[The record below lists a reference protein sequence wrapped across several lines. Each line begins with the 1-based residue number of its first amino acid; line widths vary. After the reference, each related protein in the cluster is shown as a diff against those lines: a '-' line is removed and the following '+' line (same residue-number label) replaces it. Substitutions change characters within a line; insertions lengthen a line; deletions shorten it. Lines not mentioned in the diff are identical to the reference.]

1 MDKNYRFIVDFLK
14 AYGGKVHQKG
24 EDSSFA
30 KVAYESVKIL
40 AKSIESQ
47 LSGFDNV
54 NYTSWQN
61 SGHIATYFWLEFRRP
76 KHKAEPFS
84 IAITFFKDSIKVY
97 LEVNDYALRKMDPE
111 EKQKILRNF
120 NNSIFKLPQPACP
133 HFYQGGILRNTFYG
147 DKYDIVTI
155 PSDEASLIKA
165 VQSQKYAKIT
175 TNIPIEYPDDYSD
188 DQLEQA
194 LLKAMKVLIPYY
206 DALWDE
212 QVIPAVDAS
221 EQGAISGLTES
232 VIEMVLNEETET
244 AGYAEKFGLIKTRQ
258 LNQQVIIDLKKKYN
272 GQCQLCGATV
282 GREFGKNIVE
292 AHHIDYFSKSQNNNR
307 SNIVVLCP
315 NCHSL
320 IHACNPNYNKELCSF
335 VFSGGIIK
343 KLLIPGHLK
352 TDK

>member
-1 MDKNYRFIVDFLK
+1 MEKDYRYIVDFLK
-14 AYGGKVHQKG
+14 SYGGKTHHEG
-24 EDSSFA
+24 EDYSYA
-30 KVAYESVKIL
+30 QVAYASVKL
-40 AKSIESQ
+40 LGKSIESQ
-47 LSGFDNV
+47 LSGFENV
-54 NYTSWQN
+54 KNTRWQN
-61 SGHIATYFWLEFRRP
+61 AGNIATYFWWEFRRP
-76 KHKAEPFS
+76 KHKDEPFS
-84 IAITFFKDSIKVY
+84 IGITFFKDFIRVY
-97 LEVNDYALRKMDPE
+97 LDVNDKSLNKLAPLQKEKYLR
-111 EKQKILRNF
+111 IF
-120 NNSIFKLPQPACP
+120 NHSIFKLPQPACD
-133 HFYQGGILRNTFYG
+133 HFYEGMIKKNN
-147 DKYDIVTI
+147 YDRI
-155 PSDEASLIKA
+155 PLDEASLIKA
-165 VQSQKYAKIT
+165 VQSQKYSKIT

-188 DQLEQA
+188 EQLEQA

-206 DALWDE
+206 DALWGE

-221 EQGAISGLTES
+221 EQGAISGLTELE
-232 VIEMVLNEETET
+232 IEMVFNEETET

-258 LNQQVIIDLKKKYN
+258 LNQQVIIDLKKRYN

-320 IHACNPNYNKELCSF
+320 IHKCNPSYNKEQCSF
-335 VFSGGIIK
+335 VFSGGIVK